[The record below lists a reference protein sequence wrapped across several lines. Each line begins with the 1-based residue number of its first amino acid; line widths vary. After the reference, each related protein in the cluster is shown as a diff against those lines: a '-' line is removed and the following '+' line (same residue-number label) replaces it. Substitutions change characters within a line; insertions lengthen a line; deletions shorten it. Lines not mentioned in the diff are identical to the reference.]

1 MILSTLGESEYIRL
15 VLLSTS
21 LVMLITNP
29 WPDNDHSEKEKK
41 FGGEGEEMSEFLM
54 VEKANLRFYTTLR
67 QLYEGCN
74 IGDVEY
80 CPLAR
85 Q

>member
-1 MILSTLGESEYIRL
+1 M
-15 VLLSTS
+15 
-21 LVMLITNP
+21 
-29 WPDNDHSEKEKK
+29 KK